1 MYPEKEK
8 EIFNKIMN
16 QLNKNAKKSY
26 DKNDSIKSLKEK
38 KIKNRSI
45 GI

>member
-26 DKNDSIKSLKEK
+26 DKKENK
-38 KIKNRSI
+38 E
-45 GI
+45 